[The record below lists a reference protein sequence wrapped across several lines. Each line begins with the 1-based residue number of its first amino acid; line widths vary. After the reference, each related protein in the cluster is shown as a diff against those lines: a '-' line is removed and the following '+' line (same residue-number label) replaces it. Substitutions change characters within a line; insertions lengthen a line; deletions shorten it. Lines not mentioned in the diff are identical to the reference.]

1 MLWKRHRK
9 LNHIKCLVCVL
20 GSHYLNVLCLFTLH
34 NLKGMWIYCWCS
46 AETRDFCT
54 KLHYENWPPKEKLTK
69 LNSSRSLTHSPLF
82 FYPIQSFVLNW
93 FVSFVPKVDQD
104 NFGWFDTAQGV
115 QVSKNGLDFDNF
127 VLRDFLYFQSN
138 SKVCS
143 NYNLF
148 GKRNAVHGNGVSV

>member
-1 MLWKRHRK
+1 M
-9 LNHIKCLVCVL
+9 
-20 GSHYLNVLCLFTLH
+20 
-34 NLKGMWIYCWCS
+34 
-46 AETRDFCT
+46 
-54 KLHYENWPPKEKLTK
+54 
-69 LNSSRSLTHSPLF
+69 
-82 FYPIQSFVLNW
+82 
-93 FVSFVPKVDQD
+93 SFVPKVDQD